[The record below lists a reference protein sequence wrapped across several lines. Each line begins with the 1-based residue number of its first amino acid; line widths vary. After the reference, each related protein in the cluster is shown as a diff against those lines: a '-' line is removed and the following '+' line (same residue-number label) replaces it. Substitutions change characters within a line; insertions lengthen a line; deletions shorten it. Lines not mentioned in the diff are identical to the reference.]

1 MYTVVK
7 VDPKIAINTLLKHG
21 LAKARMGDKES
32 AQACFQQVYEL
43 EPENETALFGL
54 AYFASNPFDAKAYL
68 KQLLA
73 KNPENKTARIFYNK
87 VYFRCLELEVI
98 LKNSALLNK
107 WVNGN
112 VNDNEA
118 LPRLGMYLLK
128 YKYINEE
135 QLVTALKFQ
144 KYLTNCS
151 IKEKIGQVFVSLG
164 LVSQEKL
171 EEVLTD
177 QKLEFNSRFV

>member
-1 MYTVVK
+1 MTR
-7 VDPKIAINTLLKHG
+7 
-21 LAKARMGDKES
+21 KAREP
-32 AQACFQQVYEL
+32 CFEQVYEV
-43 EPENETALFGL
+43 EPENEIALFGL
-54 AYFASNPFDAKAYL
+54 AYFASNPFDAKDYL
-68 KQLLA
+68 KQLLV

-107 WVNGN
+107 WTSGSD
-112 VNDNEA
+112 NDKEA
-118 LPRLGMYLLK
+118 LPRLGTYLIK
-128 YKYINEE
+128 KRYINEE

-164 LVSQEKL
+164 LISQEKL

-177 QKLEFNSRFV
+177 LKLEFNSRFI